1 MGLPGAMSVTRTG
14 GPDAMTCRN
23 VKLREASTTITNMS
37 SPTIV
42 VRGVLALRFCGNR
55 YLCRSFDACRTGIG
69 VPPLVGIY
77 AKG

>member
-1 MGLPGAMSVTRTG
+1 MGLSGAMSVTRTG

-42 VRGVLALRFCGNR
+42 VRGVSRIAVLRKQ
-55 YLCRSFDACRTGIG
+55 
-69 VPPLVGIY
+69 VPL
-77 AKG
+77 